1 MQKYSAVTK
10 VALLVS
16 VASGSAAQ
24 GSSLDQP
31 FLSANRNPLVQIHG
45 LPDAQSAKLTRSGY
59 WQGALSAESS
69 NTFVAESREG
79 EAIILD
85 GETYR
90 STLNWKYGLAKGWEL
105 GLSLPVISQQ
115 AGGMDGFIEG
125 WHDTFGLP
133 DGDRVDYPKD
143 QLRYAYQNGEQVLLD
158 MQDNGEGLGDVSLSL
173 AYQLAKNTRRSWAVR
188 AGYKFATG
196 NVDRLRG
203 SDAAD
208 SYISLHLSDRSLKEA
223 YGINFHLSGG
233 LLNLGDGEVL
243 AQQQEDQVW
252 FGSTTLSWA
261 YSESLSFKTQL
272 DFHSA
277 FYDSALKQ
285 IGDDSVQLLLGA
297 SVKVTDKLFFD
308 FAISEDIAVETAPD
322 VVFMFALRMGEWR

>member
-1 MQKYSAVTK
+1 MQIDTVVKTLAMASTIAV
-10 VALLVS
+10 
-16 VASGSAAQ
+16 SGTSYGA
-24 GSSLDQP
+24 SLDQP

-59 WQGALSAESS
+59 WQGAITAEVS
-69 NTFVAESREG
+69 NTFAAESRG
-79 EAIILD
+79 DEAIILD

-90 STLNWKYGLAKGWEL
+90 SNLNWKYGVAQGWEL
-105 GLSLPVISQQ
+105 GLTVPVISHQ
-115 AGGMDGFIEG
+115 GGGVDGFIED
-125 WHDTFGLP
+125 WHDAFGFP

-143 QLRYAYQNGEQVLLD
+143 QLRYVYQNGEKVLLD
-158 MQDNGEGLGDVSLSL
+158 MQDNGEGLGDVSLAV
-173 AYQLAKNTRRSWAVR
+173 AYQLAKSARRSWAVR

-196 NVDRLRG
+196 DVDKLRG

-208 SYISLHLSDRSLKEA
+208 SYISLHLTDRTLKDD

-252 FGSTTLSWA
+252 FGSTTVSWD
-261 YSESLSFKTQL
+261 FGDNFTVKTQL

-285 IGDDSVQLLLGA
+285 IGKSSVQWLLGG
-297 SVKVTDKLFFD
+297 SYKITEKLIFD
-308 FAISEDIAVETAPD
+308 FSLSEDIVVETAPD
-322 VVFMFALRMGEWR
+322 VVFMFGLRMGEWR

>member
-1 MQKYSAVTK
+1 MQIDKVVKTLAMASTIAV
-10 VALLVS
+10 
-16 VASGSAAQ
+16 SGTSYGA
-24 GSSLDQP
+24 SLDQP

-59 WQGALSAESS
+59 WQGALSAENS
-69 NTFVAESREG
+69 NTFVVESRG
-79 EAIILD
+79 DEAITLD

-90 STLNWKYGLAKGWEL
+90 STLNWKYGLAQGWEL
-105 GLSLPVISQQ
+105 GLSLPVISHQ
-115 AGGMDGFIEG
+115 GGALDGFIED
-125 WHDTFGLP
+125 WHDAFGLP
-133 DGDRVDYPKD
+133 DGDRVNYPQD

-158 MQDNGEGLGDVSLSL
+158 MQDNGQGLGDVTLAA
-173 AYQLAKNTRRSWAVR
+173 AYQIAKNAQRSWALR
-188 AGYKFATG
+188 AGYKFSTG
-196 NVDRLRG
+196 SVDRLRG

-208 SYISLHLSDRSLKEA
+208 SYISLHLTDRTLKDD

-277 FYDSALKQ
+277 FYNSALKQ

-297 SVKVTDKLFFD
+297 SIKVTEKLVLD
-308 FAISEDIAVETAPD
+308 FSISEDIAVETAPD